1 MKKIF
6 LLFPIF
12 LLCFLSEAQD
22 LKNYI
27 PEDANYIVKV
37 NGTRINKNVNFDE
50 IRATDMYKD
59 FIFRM
64 LNNKTAEERAI
75 FKLFETPDET
85 GLNLK
90 SEMYAYSFSQK
101 NKKADDER
109 IRTTTVFAI
118 PLLNNKKFSVFI
130 KDIYHKNSKAKIVKA
145 SKGVYFIKN
154 HNTVVVWNTENVFIC
169 NLPYRS
175 YYDGKGYSTSEIK
188 TIIKSIAFPLASKSV
203 VNNTKLLNGLGYEA
217 DISYIFNSNAWSQMP
232 YLYDEL
238 NRNESIKDTTIINA
252 ELFKDNYS
260 FSYITFDNGKII
272 FNGNQFYGK
281 KLASIIS
288 PMFNVKPS
296 PKLANILYQT
306 PVTSY
311 VSYAFSFPEVQ
322 KFVDR
327 TFKYNMDTLLIDY
340 VRSSQTNMFNTDS
353 TVRAYNTELDSIDFL
368 INGPEVE
375 AEETDIAA
383 ITDSGTVYV
392 EAPEEEDRYGYYY
405 NSDKEKYEHETLNWF
420 QLDSLETR
428 RDTLY
433 TMISTRK
440 DTLAVKM
447 YQALGIK
454 GEEIW
459 SIFKGDFLL
468 LYHAMTTVEKKYKVY
483 EMDEEFNYVEVEKNK
498 KVPMPLYSFAASIN
512 SDSLFSKYLAI
523 LIQKGFIQKEKN
535 RYLVVLG
542 DMNQYIW
549 VNQSICIITNDNNF
563 DPNKRSN
570 ASKSDYE
577 VTNYDRITGH
587 QSGAY
592 IEVGKILASS
602 VQFVEDKQTAEVM
615 EILAK
620 YFDETIYTNA
630 FDEQSNVTTKTDILF
645 NEDKKNSINIMCDL
659 MNEIYVHF
667 TKK

>member
-6 LLFPIF
+6 LLLPAL

-37 NGTRINKNVNFDE
+37 NGIRINKNVNFDE

-59 FIFRM
+59 FIFKM

-75 FKLFETPDET
+75 IKLFETPDET

-90 SEMYAYSFSQK
+90 SEMYAYSFSRK
-101 NKKADDER
+101 NKKSDDER
-109 IRTTTVFAI
+109 IQITTVFAI
-118 PLLNNKKFSVFI
+118 PLLNHSKFSVFI

-154 HNTVVVWNTENVFIC
+154 RNTIVVWNTENVFIC

-175 YYDGKGYSTSEIK
+175 YYDDKGYSTSEIK

-203 VNNTKLLNGLGYEA
+203 VNNSKILNALGYEA
-217 DISYIFNSNAWSQMP
+217 DIAYIFNSNAWSQMP

-252 ELFKDNYS
+252 DLFKDNYS
-260 FSYITFDNGKII
+260 FSYINFENGKII
-272 FNGNQFYGK
+272 FTGNQFYGK

-288 PMFNVKPS
+288 PIFNVKPA
-296 PKLANILYQT
+296 PKLASILYQT

-327 TFKYNMDTLLIDY
+327 TFKYNMDTLLIEY
-340 VRSSQTNMFNTDS
+340 VRSTQSSMFNTDS

-368 INGPEVE
+368 INGPVVE
-375 AEETDIAA
+375 PEESDIAA

-392 EAPEEEDRYGYYY
+392 ESTEEDQYGYYY

-433 TMISTRK
+433 TMMSTRK
-440 DTLAVKM
+440 DTLAVKL

-454 GEEIW
+454 GDEVW

-483 EMDEEFNYVEVEKNK
+483 EMDEEFNYVEVEKDK

-512 SDSLFSKYLAI
+512 SDSLFNKYLNI

-563 DPNKRSN
+563 NPSKRSS
-570 ASKSDYE
+570 ATKSDYE

-602 VQFVEDKQTAEVM
+602 VQFVEDKQTAEVI

-630 FDEQSNVTTKTDILF
+630 FDEQSNVATKTDILF
-645 NEDKKNSINIMCDL
+645 NEDKKNSINILCDL